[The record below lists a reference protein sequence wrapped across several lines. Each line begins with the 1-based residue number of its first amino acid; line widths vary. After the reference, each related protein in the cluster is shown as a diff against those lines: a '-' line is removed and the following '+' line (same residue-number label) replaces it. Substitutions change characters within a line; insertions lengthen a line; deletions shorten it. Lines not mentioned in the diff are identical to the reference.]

1 MFFARQILST
11 FLMIVSSIFIAL
23 PSLADSAVIKADGSS
38 TVFPI
43 TAAVAEEFQK
53 AKKNTVRPTVGSSGT
68 GGGFKKFCRGETDV
82 QNASRPITS
91 AEMEVCRAAGIKFF
105 ELPIAFD
112 AIALVVNP
120 KNDWASSI
128 TMEEMKKLWEPD
140 AKGKIMTWDQV
151 NSKWPKEKMK
161 LFGAGTDSGTFD
173 YFTEAVNGKSRA
185 SRSDYT
191 PSEDD
196 NTLVQ
201 GVSTD
206 KFAFG
211 YIPFSYYAENTKKLK
226 VLSVVSSRNPKG
238 VLPTVQTV
246 ENGSYFPFSRPIFI
260 YVSEKSFQRPEVK
273 EFVEYYLKN
282 AAPLIKSVKYVPLPA
297 KAYEIGL
304 ENLKK
309 NKLGTAF
316 GGHAEVGMKIEELM
330 KKETVQ

>member
-1 MFFARQILST
+1 MF
-11 FLMIVSSIFIAL
+11 SSRHIFSAL
-23 PSLADSAVIKADGSS
+23 LVVFSSCVVVTPSWADSAVIKADGSS

-53 AKKNTVRPTVGSSGT
+53 AKKNTIRPTVGSSGT

-82 QNASRPITS
+82 QDASRPITT
-91 AEMEVCRAAGIKFF
+91 AEMETCRAAGIKYF
-105 ELPIAFD
+105 ELPIAYD
-112 AIALVVNP
+112 AIAVVVNP
-120 KNDWASSI
+120 KNDWVSSI
-128 TMEEMKKLWEPD
+128 TMDDMKKIWAPES
-140 AKGKIMTWDQV
+140 KGTIMTWNQV
-151 NSKWPKEKMK
+151 NPKWPKEKMK

-185 SRSDYT
+185 SRADYT

-201 GVSTD
+201 GISTD
-206 KFAFG
+206 KYAFG
-211 YIPFSYYAENTKKLK
+211 YIPYSYYAENTKKLK
-226 VLSVVSSRNPKG
+226 ALSIISAKNPKG

-246 ENGSYFPFSRPIFI
+246 EDGSYFPFSRPIFI

-304 ENLKK
+304 EHLKK
-309 NKLGTAF
+309 NKLGTVF
-316 GGHAEVGMKIEELM
+316 GGKSEVGMKIEELL